1 MPAPDSA
8 VKNRSLAS
16 AETPTSKN
24 NTFDTVGE
32 IPNTATKNIFWESTP
47 VSILKKRDEAK
58 CHSVRSDKKRKLTF
72 HDNLEAQLAKIPHT
86 DIETNSVDDL
96 LTQTHPVNIKSQ
108 DNNPAN
114 GIEVNSNVE
123 ANIERKSSIGSDTS
137 NVDELIELDTSR
149 DDIVVEETIFWK
161 QHLALK
167 IQDKNEILQN
177 KKLTSYHMEAVN
189 ILLRKQFS
197 ING

>member
-16 AETPTSKN
+16 AEIPTSKN

-32 IPNTATKNIFWESTP
+32 IPNTATTKIFWESTP
-47 VSILKKRDEAK
+47 KSILKKRDEAK
-58 CHSVRSDKKRKLTF
+58 CHSVSSDKKQKLTF
-72 HDNLEAQLAKIPHT
+72 HDNLEAKLAKIPHT

-96 LTQTHPVNIKSQ
+96 LAQSHPVNMKSQ
-108 DNNPAN
+108 YNTPANDLN

-161 QHLALK
+161 QHLA
-167 IQDKNEILQN
+167 
-177 KKLTSYHMEAVN
+177 
-189 ILLRKQFS
+189 
-197 ING
+197 